1 MSPDFV
7 ISIGQKTTLLILY
20 LTMPVLLAAFA
31 VGLLI
36 SILQAA
42 TQIQEMTLAFIPKI
56 IAVIVTLFLLGEWM
70 LGKLLYFTKEIFN
83 LIPKLFGS

>member
-1 MSPDFV
+1 MSPDLV

-20 LTMPVLLAAFA
+20 LTMPVLLSAFA
-31 VGLLI
+31 IGLII

-56 IAVIVTLFLLGEWM
+56 LAVILTLFILGGWM
-70 LGKLLYFTKEIFN
+70 LGKILHFTREIFD
-83 LIPKLFGS
+83 LILQTVS

>member
-31 VGLLI
+31 VGLII
-36 SILQAA
+36 SIIQAA

-56 IAVIVTLFLLGEWM
+56 IAVIVTLFLLGGWM
-70 LGKLLYFTKEIFN
+70 MEKLLSFTRNIFD
-83 LIPKLFGS
+83 LIPQVFH

>member
-1 MSPDFV
+1 MTPDFV

-20 LTMPVLLAAFA
+20 LTMPVLLSAFA
-31 VGLLI
+31 IGLII

-56 IAVIVTLFLLGEWM
+56 LAVILTLFILGGWM
-70 LGKLLYFTKEIFN
+70 LEKIIYFTKEIFD
-83 LIPKLFGS
+83 LILQVVK

>member
-31 VGLLI
+31 VGLII
-36 SILQAA
+36 SIIQAA

-56 IAVIVTLFLLGEWM
+56 IAVIVTLFLLGGWM
-70 LGKLLYFTKEIFN
+70 MEKLLSFTRHLFD
-83 LIPKLFGS
+83 LIPQVFH

>member
-1 MSPDFV
+1 MTPDFV

-20 LTMPVLLAAFA
+20 LTMPVLLAAFV
-31 VGLLI
+31 VGLTV

-56 IAVIVTLFLLGEWM
+56 IAVILTLFLLGGWM
-70 LGKLLYFTKEIFN
+70 LGKLLFFTKEIFN
-83 LIPKLFGS
+83 LIPQVLG

>member
-1 MSPDFV
+1 MTPDFV

-20 LTMPVLLAAFA
+20 LTMPVLLSAFA
-31 VGLLI
+31 IGLII

-56 IAVIVTLFLLGEWM
+56 LAVILTLFILGGWM
-70 LGKLLYFTKEIFN
+70 LEKIVYFTREIFD
-83 LIPKLFGS
+83 LILQTVR